1 MRKMKRFALVVM
13 AFILLMTTISCG
25 KNTEN
30 ARRRDSGAPGTPTM
44 TAAATPTATEAPT
57 ATPSPTEV
65 PPTPTPTGFQAP
77 EEGCAIAFPERERYR
92 YTMDLTLDAD
102 AKTVS
107 GHVVFDFYNDSEDP
121 WDRLCLRD
129 YSSVFID
136 GRVAGYPGTVN
147 AHAALTEIGGIV
159 DSRDNAALTFTRD
172 TDVSVVWI
180 ALAKPLSPG
189 EKMTLTYDFKA
200 QIPTLADRYGYHDGI
215 FNVTNFYPV
224 LAEYVNG
231 AWSHEKFIAVGE
243 CFFSEVADFDVRI
256 TAPEG
261 FIIASSGTEK
271 AKETKDGKV
280 VYTLKAPCIRSF
292 AFCASDRFAVKDATY
307 DGVHVNVLYNGANPP
322 SWDIDTAVEKALES
336 ARDSLAA
343 YGKAFGRY
351 PYEELDI
358 IFAPIAAGGMEY
370 PNLVIITSGLCAP
383 IERGMPD
390 NPSYSYAEMQICI
403 AHEIGHQWFM
413 GIVGS
418 NSGLEPWLDESLASY
433 SEHVY
438 EDYIGMDRSLP
449 VDLWSSEE
457 FTTAQMLNSWEENGH
472 LPLTRSYYDFAGDYK
487 YVACI
492 YETGRRALSLV
503 EKTLGREKWYGILRA
518 YVQRNAFR
526 NATTQDFLDVLTEA
540 VDMDNPEVKLVLT
553 KVFGLQ

>member
-358 IFAPIAAGGMEY
+358 IFAPIDAGGMEY

-418 NSGLEPWLDESLASY
+418 NSGPGWSPGWTSPWHPTASMY
-433 SEHVY
+433 TRIISA
-438 EDYIGMDRSLP
+438 
-449 VDLWSSEE
+449 W
-457 FTTAQMLNSWEENGH
+457 TA
-472 LPLTRSYYDFAGDYK
+472 PCRLTF
-487 YVACI
+487 
-492 YETGRRALSLV
+492 GRRRNSPQRRCSIPGKRTDIFRLHGHITTSPVIINMWHASTRPGAGRFPLWRRRSAVKNGTVFCVHMCSETHSEMLPRRIFWMFLRRLS
-503 EKTLGREKWYGILRA
+503 TWTIPR
-518 YVQRNAFR
+518 
-526 NATTQDFLDVLTEA
+526 
-540 VDMDNPEVKLVLT
+540 
-553 KVFGLQ
+553 